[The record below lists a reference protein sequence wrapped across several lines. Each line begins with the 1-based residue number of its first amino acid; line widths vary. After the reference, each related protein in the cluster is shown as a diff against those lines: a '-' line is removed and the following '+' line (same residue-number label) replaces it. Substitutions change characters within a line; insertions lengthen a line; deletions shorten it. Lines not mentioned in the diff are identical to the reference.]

1 MGVVGHR
8 ARADVGGGR
17 SGEPQE
23 LVDLVARDVV
33 EDPAGA
39 LPVVEPVRTSLT
51 APEVRTIASPA
62 GSQAEGL
69 EAGANP
75 ALAVQLAGLDR
86 ATNFEPLGEGDRPK
100 PAGLGDR
107 PL

>member
-8 ARADVGGGR
+8 ARDDVGRGR

-51 APEVRTIASPA
+51 APEVGTIAFPV
-62 GSQAEGL
+62 GSQAQGL
-69 EAGANP
+69 DDAADP
-75 ALAVQLAGLDR
+75 ALADQLAGLDR
-86 ATNFEPLGEGDRPK
+86 ATNFEPLGEGDRPE
-100 PAGLGDR
+100 PAG
-107 PL
+107 